1 MRETRSPSLFRS
13 NQVPSG
19 GSRAMNAPFHIDRPE
34 IVDPASSTSPPA
46 SEQRSGWLCIT
57 MLVLALLAT
66 VVWIATLGW
75 LVIKAFSLW

>member
-1 MRETRSPSLFRS
+1 MQETRAAGLFRS
-13 NQVPSG
+13 NQVSSG
-19 GSRAMNAPFHIDRPE
+19 GSRVMNAPFHIDHPE

-57 MLVLALLAT
+57 MLVIALLAT

-75 LVIKAFSLW
+75 LVLKAFSLW